1 MVSIFLPYGKN
12 LIGLFAFSKKVIV
25 NKKFL
30 DSLRDR
36 EFKAGIYE
44 GLKHC
49 ILSGDKELFSKLIES
64 AETGKIDSDSLM
76 KVIKV
81 KSDIIEQD
89 ANESSVRA
97 TLNLGHTFAHAI
109 EAHANNRGINIMH
122 GVKPYYT
129 G

>member
-1 MVSIFLPYGKN
+1 MVSIFSLRKK
-12 LIGLFAFSKKVIV
+12 LIGLFISKKVIV
-25 NKKFL
+25 KKIPE
-30 DSLRDR
+30 SLRDR

-64 AETGKIDSDSLM
+64 AETSKIDSGSLM

-109 EAHANNRGINIMH
+109 EAHANIAI
-122 GVKPYYT
+122 
-129 G
+129 